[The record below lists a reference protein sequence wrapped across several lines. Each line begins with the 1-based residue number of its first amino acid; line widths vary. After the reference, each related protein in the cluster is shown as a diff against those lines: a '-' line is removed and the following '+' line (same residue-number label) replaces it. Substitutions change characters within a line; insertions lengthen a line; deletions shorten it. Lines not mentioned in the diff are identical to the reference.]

1 MHIISLKLATELCAS
16 EHAVCATHVSPAA
29 MLDSLCDVDKGS
41 RLPSLENLPAW
52 GSVTL
57 RLDTKGICTV
67 SYHEDG

>member
-1 MHIISLKLATELCAS
+1 MYVISLKLDIELCAS
-16 EHAVCATHVSPAA
+16 EHTVCATHVSPAV

-41 RLPSLENLPAW
+41 TLPSLEKLPAW

-57 RLDTKGICTV
+57 RLDTKGICTI